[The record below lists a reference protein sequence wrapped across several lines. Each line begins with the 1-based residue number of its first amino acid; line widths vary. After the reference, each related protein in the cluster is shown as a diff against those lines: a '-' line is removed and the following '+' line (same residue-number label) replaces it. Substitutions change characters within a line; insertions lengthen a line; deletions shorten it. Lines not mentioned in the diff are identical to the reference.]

1 MLTRIQA
8 KQKKV
13 ELNQKFF
20 LQTDDNDSTYFD
32 ATPKSP
38 LNNSLDPESSARRK
52 SLITSPRTKKIQ

>member
-32 ATPKSP
+32 ATPKTP
-38 LNNSLDPESSARRK
+38 LNNSLDPEASARRK
-52 SLITSPRTKKIQ
+52 SMLTSPNAKKVP